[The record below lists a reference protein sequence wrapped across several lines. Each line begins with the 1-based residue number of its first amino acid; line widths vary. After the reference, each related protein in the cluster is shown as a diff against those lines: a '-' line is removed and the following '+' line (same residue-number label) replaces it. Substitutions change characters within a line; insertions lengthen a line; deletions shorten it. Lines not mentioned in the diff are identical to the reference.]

1 VAWSGSA
8 GAGVVHCRVCQVGG
22 QGPTASA
29 CRRVHAARGSS
40 RLRFRGRTLFDEP
53 AEQFDDRERAGQIYR
68 LLLAHADLFVCSG
81 AGVIVIGGSVRYP
94 LGIAAAAIGRLD
106 DAIRHLRAAIDS
118 GGGSPVPAT
127 RDDRRRGTQRLHRAG
142 RHRARAR
149 TSQGTPAPRIRRRH
163 PRRRRQPAVRYRRPA
178 RHPRG
183 VCPRHGRTP
192 LIRTPGR
199 VVTAGGADTSGS
211 VPCVS

>member
-94 LGIAAAAIGRLD
+94 LGIAATAIGRLD

-118 GGGSPVPAT
+118 GGGSQFQQLGMTAAEALNACTARAAT
-127 RDDRRRGTQRLHRAG
+127 ALGLGHRKGRLRPGYDADIVAVDGNPLSNTAAPHAIRAVYVRGTAV
-142 RHRARAR
+142 
-149 TSQGTPAPRIRRRH
+149 PR
-163 PRRRRQPAVRYRRPA
+163 
-178 RHPRG
+178 
-183 VCPRHGRTP
+183 
-192 LIRTPGR
+192 
-199 VVTAGGADTSGS
+199 
-211 VPCVS
+211 